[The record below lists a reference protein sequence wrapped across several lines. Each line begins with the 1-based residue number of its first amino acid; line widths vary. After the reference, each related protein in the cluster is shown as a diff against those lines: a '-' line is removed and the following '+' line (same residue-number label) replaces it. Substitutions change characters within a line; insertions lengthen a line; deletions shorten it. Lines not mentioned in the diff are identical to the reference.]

1 LWPVCREGALSA
13 VEKLVCPV
21 CMKVHEVE
29 EGGGDCPVCGSHRAY
44 NFKNSDDY
52 LEEETPRVREERS
65 RLGLDGLAGG
75 LRCAVINVEPDRLEP
90 AAAELLARTGFTVS
104 DSFRDSRFR
113 TVVLSVE
120 GSADLLLR
128 CRLREDNPFS
138 AVRGGPKAARLPN
151 TRLETFFFDTPDLGA
166 YLEIQRGRG
175 VRFIDEEEVRA
186 EGLKAAQT
194 MPSSY
199 TGLSVG
205 LMQIDVGRRDYRP
218 DGAEDMPLDL
228 EKPAMPFLGNIGAL
242 DHTATRV
249 RAEQRDAAIIEFME
263 LTNYDFDFAIY
274 VKVFNSITNVARIS
288 DKDFAMV
295 FTSGIR
301 PDDGGDDVGPTQQFI
316 RNYGTRVHHMALRTE
331 SIQKTWKRLS
341 VLGQEFMIDLVG
353 SPEEGLRQTF
363 SRPSPH
369 TMLVTELIHRYGD
382 FRGFFTRSN
391 VTELTGATEG
401 Q

>member
-1 LWPVCREGALSA
+1 
-13 VEKLVCPV
+13 
-21 CMKVHEVE
+21 MKVHEVE

-44 NFKNSDDY
+44 NFRNSDDY
-52 LEEETPRVREERS
+52 LERETPRVREERS

-75 LRCAVINVEPDRLEP
+75 LQCAVINVEPDRLQP
-90 AAAELLARTGFTVS
+90 AAAELLAHTGFAVS

-128 CRLREDNPFS
+128 CRLEGDNPFS
-138 AVRGGPKAARLPN
+138 AVQGGPKSARLPN
-151 TRLETFFFDTPDLGA
+151 TRLETFCFRTPDLDA
-166 YLEIQRGRG
+166 YMEIQRGRG
-175 VRFIDEEEVRA
+175 VSFIDGEEVRA
-186 EGLKAAQT
+186 EGLRAAQT
-194 MPSSY
+194 IPSSY

-205 LMQIDVGRRDYRP
+205 LVQMDEGRSGYRP
-218 DGAEDMPLDL
+218 DDAEDLPLDL
-228 EKPAMPFLGNIGAL
+228 SKPELPFLGNIGRL
-242 DHTATRV
+242 DHTAARV
-249 RAEQRDAAIIEFME
+249 RAEDRDAAIIEFME

-288 DKDFAMV
+288 DRDFAMV
-295 FTSGIR
+295 FTSGIT
-301 PDDGGDDVGPTQQFI
+301 PDRGGDDVGPTQQFI
-316 RNYGTRVHHMALRTE
+316 RNYGTRVHHMALYTE
-331 SIQKTWKRLS
+331 EIQQTWDSL
-341 VLGQEFMIDLVG
+341 VEQGQEFMIDLVG

-363 SRPSPH
+363 SQPSPH

>member
-1 LWPVCREGALSA
+1 M
-13 VEKLVCPV
+13 EKLVCPV

-29 EGGGDCPVCGSHRAY
+29 EGTEDCPVCGSYRAY
-44 NFKNSDDY
+44 NFQNSDDY
-52 LEEETPRVREERS
+52 LEEEVPRVRGERS

-75 LRCAVINVEPDRLEP
+75 LRCAVINTEPDRLQP

-128 CRLREDNPFS
+128 CRLDGDSPFS
-138 AVRGGPKAARLPN
+138 EVRGGPKSARLPS
-151 TRLETFFFDTPDLGA
+151 TRLETFFFDTPDLDA

-175 VRFIDEEEVRA
+175 VRFIDGEEVRA

-194 MPSSY
+194 IPSPY

-205 LMQIDVGRRDYRP
+205 LMQTDEGREGYRP
-218 DGAEDMPLDL
+218 DDAEDLHLDL
-228 EKPAMPFLGNIGAL
+228 EKPDLTFLGNIGRL

-249 RAEQRDAAIIEFME
+249 RAEDRDAAIIEFME

-288 DKDFAMV
+288 DRDFAMV
-295 FTSGIR
+295 FTSGIW
-301 PDDGGDDVGPTQQFI
+301 PDDGGEDVGPTQQFI
-316 RNYGTRVHHMALRTE
+316 RNYGTRVHHMALHTE
-331 SIQKTWKRLS
+331 EIQDTWDSMLER
-341 VLGQEFMIDLVG
+341 GQEFMIDLLG

-363 SRPSPH
+363 LRPSPH